1 MRERAKEGFTL
12 IELLIV
18 LLLMGIVY
26 ALAFS
31 YMMPKSEKEAD
42 SELTL
47 ETIGKFFR
55 SQELYGKAA
64 MTLYCKE
71 SGVCTLVGGGKEPVT
86 GITLRG
92 IGRAYIVNPDETF
105 QSIDYP
111 HIKIGADEFRPLLTV
126 HCREDGLFDP
136 QVARRGDTWY
146 YLHPFGKVYR
156 FSDPVS
162 MVSFMRKSDYLPDR
176 AGYAQ

>member
-31 YMMPKSEKEAD
+31 YMMPKSEKEAA

-47 ETIGKFFR
+47 ETIGTFFR

-71 SGVCTLVGGGKEPVT
+71 SGVCTLTGGKEPVS

-111 HIKIGADEFRPLLTV
+111 HIKIGADEFRPILTI
-126 HCREDGLFDP
+126 HCRADGLFDP
-136 QVARRGDTWY
+136 QVARRGDKWY

-156 FSDPVS
+156 FTDPVS

>member
-1 MRERAKEGFTL
+1 MKKRAKEAFTL

-136 QVARRGDTWY
+136 QVARRGDIWY